1 MNTIA
6 GCFSYFLHITYKQN
20 TESKKPIEPSMS
32 SMSSICSALLSLCYF
47 LDRTITVVSG
57 SRFGSPLHSQ
67 IELNAWPSTFFHQAF
82 RSTIS
87 VFLYTFWTAISL
99 PLSFTFFKQFVHIY
113 SPLLPCMLGSVSTF
127 EFQTLDFSQ
136 QLLYVFLVWCVHR
149 AIAAGAP
156 PIRSTLSSS
165 DFRAMVLQSN
175 FCCNRQQNFI
185 IFYFR
190 AMVTIDNKK

>member
-67 IELNAWPSTFFHQAF
+67 IELNAWLSTFFHQAF
-82 RSTIS
+82 RSTRSI
-87 VFLYTFWTAISL
+87 FLYTFRTAISL
-99 PLSFTFFKQFVHIY
+99 PLVFTLFKQFVCIH
-113 SPLLPCMLGSVSTF
+113 SPLVLCTLRSVSIF
-127 EFQTLDFSQ
+127 FSL
-136 QLLYVFLVWCVHR
+136 QLLYVFLVRCIHWAMATGV
-149 AIAAGAP
+149 P
-156 PIRSTLSSS
+156 PI
-165 DFRAMVLQSN
+165 
-175 FCCNRQQNFI
+175 
-185 IFYFR
+185 
-190 AMVTIDNKK
+190 